1 MIALLPIRAILVLV
15 VILCIGV
22 FSVLA
27 FTSSFNGETLHDI
40 GMFTRFAIPIPVA
53 LLVGLYILWRV
64 TASFRKAALP
74 YLGGKW
80 TGHLRFGPPDQQE
93 LREAELTITHT
104 LTRMT
109 LVLETRESL
118 SETLVVVPT
127 RDVTG
132 TQHRIYYV
140 FENRRKPKYTKP
152 GLPQVYRGVAIM
164 RLAEEG
170 QLELSGEYFTDQ
182 SGHGVAEFVLEK
194 RALF

>member
-1 MIALLPIRAILVLV
+1 MISLLPIRAILILV
-15 VILCIGV
+15 VTLCVGV
-22 FSVLA
+22 FSILA
-27 FTSSFNGETLHDI
+27 FTSSFNGETLHDV
-40 GMFTRFAIPIPVA
+40 GLFARLTFPIPIVV
-53 LLVGLYILWRV
+53 LVGLYVTWRL

-80 TGHLRFGPPDQQE
+80 TGHLRFGPPDKQE

-104 LTRMT
+104 LTKMT

-127 RDVTG
+127 RDATG

-140 FENRRKPKYTKP
+140 YENRRKPKFTKP
-152 GLPQVYRGVAIM
+152 GLPEVYRGVAIM

-170 QLELSGEYFTDQ
+170 RLELSGEYFTDQ
-182 SGHGVAEFVLEK
+182 SSRGVAEFVLEK